1 MKEFITRGLSGAF
14 YAFLLIATVLVSEYT
29 FWGLIF
35 IFGIISLYELQKLL
49 QLNSYLSYFI
59 FIGFLLYFSVFK
71 LNYHALTALLIFT
84 IFVKIL
90 LLKDL
95 MIIHKIPLFEGKK
108 YLVVIFYLIS
118 SFIFL
123 TLIPYYDGNY
133 EPELLIGAFI
143 LVWVNDSFAY
153 LVGKNFGRKKLFERI
168 SPKKTVEGFLGGLF
182 FSLLSSYVIYNYTAI
197 FDYKIWLGLA
207 ALISI
212 FGTLGDLIQSK
223 LKRQANVK
231 DSGRLMPGHGGLLDR
246 LDSIL
251 FAGTFIYAYLL
262 IVQNVS

>member
-1 MKEFITRGLSGAF
+1 MKEFITRGVSGAF
-14 YAFLLIATVLVSEYT
+14 YAFLLITTVLVSEYS
-29 FWGLIF
+29 FWTLIF

-49 QLNSYLSYFI
+49 QLKSYLSYFI
-59 FIGFLLYFSVFK
+59 FIGFLLFFSIFQ

-84 IFVKIL
+84 LLIKIL

-95 MIIHKIPLFEGKK
+95 LIIHKIPLFEGKK
-108 YLVVIFYLIS
+108 YLLVVFYLIS
-118 SFIFL
+118 SFIFMTL
-123 TLIPYYDGNY
+123 TPYYEGNY
-133 EPELLIGAFI
+133 TPEILLSSFV

-153 LVGKNFGRKKLFERI
+153 LVGKNFGRTKLFERI
-168 SPKKTVEGFLGGLF
+168 SPKKTVEGFLGGFF
-182 FSLLSSYVIYNYTAI
+182 FSLLASYVIYNYTTI

-207 ALISI
+207 SIISI

-231 DSGRLMPGHGGLLDR
+231 DSGALMPGHGGLLDR

-251 FAGTFIYAYLL
+251 FASTFIYAYLL
-262 IVQNVS
+262 IIQYVS